1 MGKQIFGGENCPA
14 ADLVEDH
21 ISKNDRDD
29 SRGARM
35 ASEPDSFYGRAESR
49 TDWYLEPL
57 LSPTEF
63 CLCTCIS
70 RTPIQQ
76 RDHYGRQAIGSVRLS
91 PTPEGMLVQD
101 LGSTN
106 GTYVNGRRVSQWIA
120 RAGDEL
126 RLDCIRF
133 LIERPVSRSQPAV
146 AVRVTAAH

>member
-1 MGKQIFGGENCPA
+1 MEDPSPVYVLRGVSGLVFGRTFAIDQPMT
-14 ADLVEDH
+14 V
-21 ISKNDRDD
+21 
-29 SRGARM
+29 
-35 ASEPDSFYGRAESR
+35 GRLPVC
-49 TDWYLEPL
+49 D
-57 LSPTEF
+57 
-63 CLCTCIS
+63 I
-70 RTPIQQ
+70 PIQEPTLS
-76 RDHYGRQAIGSVRLS
+76 RCHVRLS

-133 LIERPVSRSQPAV
+133 LIERPVSRSQSAV

>member
-1 MGKQIFGGENCPA
+1 MEDPSPVYVLRGVSGLVFGRTFAIDQPMT
-14 ADLVEDH
+14 V
-21 ISKNDRDD
+21 
-29 SRGARM
+29 
-35 ASEPDSFYGRAESR
+35 GRLPVC
-49 TDWYLEPL
+49 D
-57 LSPTEF
+57 
-63 CLCTCIS
+63 I
-70 RTPIQQ
+70 PIQEPTLS
-76 RDHYGRQAIGSVRLS
+76 RCHVRLS

-120 RAGDEL
+120 RPGDEL

>member
-1 MGKQIFGGENCPA
+1 MRGSVVEEQRAPCFAEAGMEDPSPVYVLRGVSGLVFGRTFAIDQPMT
-14 ADLVEDH
+14 V
-21 ISKNDRDD
+21 
-29 SRGARM
+29 
-35 ASEPDSFYGRAESR
+35 GRLPVC
-49 TDWYLEPL
+49 D
-57 LSPTEF
+57 
-63 CLCTCIS
+63 I
-70 RTPIQQ
+70 PIQEPTLS
-76 RDHYGRQAIGSVRLS
+76 RCHVRLS

-133 LIERPVSRSQPAV
+133 LIERPVSRSQSAV

>member
-1 MGKQIFGGENCPA
+1 MRGSVVEEQRAPCFAEAGMEDPSPVYVLRGVSGLVFGRTFAIDQPMTVGRLPVCDILIQEPT
-14 ADLVEDH
+14 L
-21 ISKNDRDD
+21 
-29 SRGARM
+29 SR
-35 ASEPDSFYGRAESR
+35 
-49 TDWYLEPL
+49 
-57 LSPTEF
+57 
-63 CLCTCIS
+63 C
-70 RTPIQQ
+70 
-76 RDHYGRQAIGSVRLS
+76 HVRLS